1 MLKLMSLEIR
11 KFKLTGLIKA
21 VLIANLIIL
30 GFMVLILF
38 VDQDEQVAAF
48 TSFGDVFE
56 GLFVFVKAVFI
67 IFASVLIGR
76 LVIEEYRSNT
86 ISLLFMYPISRKR
99 LLTAKLLIV
108 FLFTF
113 FTIILSDLV
122 LGALLYLINHYLA
135 ILPDRLTWTLLQDEL
150 VKLGTG
156 ALYSAG
162 IGLIPLYFGMRK
174 KSLSAT
180 IISSVIIVSLISG
193 GWDQARLGNLAAV
206 SIGLALLGITV
217 AYFSIRTID
226 TEDIA

>member
-11 KFKLTGLIKA
+11 KFKWTGLIKA

-38 VDQDEQVAAF
+38 VDQDEQVGAF

-67 IFASVLIGR
+67 IFTSVLIGR

-206 SIGLALLGITV
+206 SIALALLGITV